1 LQRSVFVS
9 HFAEKLGMPMAQ
21 LAGHLDSSSENRII
35 PPPIPPAK
43 KDRTESI
50 VPLSMPQKQLL
61 EFMVLQPKFFSRL
74 EEGGLREC
82 LAGGVGEILFLQFKG
97 LLAKNP
103 EAEPE
108 ELLTVLSEG
117 VERTLIADL
126 LVRAQNHS
134 VMKNGD
140 NASDDSGDEFA
151 DLLDY
156 LEKYHL
162 KKSSEELMKR
172 MQRAQQ
178 DGDIGL
184 MQELMMKKIEITR
197 KLHGEQV

>member
-1 LQRSVFVS
+1 
-9 HFAEKLGMPMAQ
+9 MAQ
-21 LAGHLDSSSENRII
+21 LAGHLDFPSDSRALSA
-35 PPPIPPAK
+35 PIPPAK

-126 LVRAQNHS
+126 LVRAQSHS

>member
-1 LQRSVFVS
+1 
-9 HFAEKLGMPMAQ
+9 
-21 LAGHLDSSSENRII
+21 
-35 PPPIPPAK
+35 
-43 KDRTESI
+43 
-50 VPLSMPQKQLL
+50 MPQKQLL
-61 EFMVLQPKFFSRL
+61 EFMILQPKFFSRL

-103 EAEPE
+103 DAEPE

-117 VERTLIADL
+117 LERTLVADL
-126 LVRAQNHS
+126 LLRAPNRSQVRD
-134 VMKNGD
+134 G
-140 NASDDSGDEFA
+140 DDSGEEFT

-156 LEKYHL
+156 LKRYHL
-162 KKSSEELMKR
+162 KKDSEELMER

-178 DGDIGL
+178 DGDSGL
-184 MQELMMKKIEITR
+184 LEELMLKKIEITR